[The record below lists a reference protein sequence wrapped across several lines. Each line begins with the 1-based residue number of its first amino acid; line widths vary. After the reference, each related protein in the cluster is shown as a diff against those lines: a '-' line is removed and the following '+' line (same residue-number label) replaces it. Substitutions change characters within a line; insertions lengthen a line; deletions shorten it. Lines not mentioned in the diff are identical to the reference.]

1 MSERSPERLW
11 WPEAGIWLALLA
23 LLGISLGSA
32 YLRLGLG
39 NAAANYGIATLKA
52 LLVAIVFMH
61 LRSAGALI
69 RLVAGAGLFWLVVF
83 FALTFSD
90 VLTR

>member
-1 MSERSPERLW
+1 MSAAKPERLW

-23 LLGISLGSA
+23 LLAISLGSA
-32 YLRLGLG
+32 YLPLGLG

-52 LLVAIVFMH
+52 LLVAVLFMH
-61 LRSAGALI
+61 LKSANALT
-69 RLVAGAGLFWLVVF
+69 RLVACAGLFWLLVF